1 MNALLAKTD
10 TVHPAAR
17 RLFAGHNASATPV
30 RLVVVAPG
38 GYGKTALL
46 DALDR
51 GYRAAG
57 VDATLIDDA
66 DQLDDENLA
75 KLTMLAA
82 STDGPLVV
90 AHRPNPRAD
99 ALRGLGETFLLPALE
114 VDEVAE
120 LARHLTGHTVNPTEA
135 AALHT
140 RTGGVPRLVERVVT
154 NRWDDFRTDLAAL
167 DDDVLRYLIASEAGA
182 SRNLDLLC
190 ALLKRTPHA
199 LSVVVD
205 GARATGLLD
214 PEDALLPVAA
224 QVVRTY
230 APPARRLAVVQ
241 QLVETQLRRG
251 LPILDL
257 ACALLDAGSS
267 GASAATAF
275 ATAAH
280 EALPN
285 DLKLAARLF
294 EAATDAGAHDA
305 ATTTGWARAAA
316 LSGDLDTA
324 LRLGDGMLSDENPE
338 SRAAG
343 AEIAATVLAHRG
355 ELARS
360 AELYRWAAATDN
372 TQRSITAPTY
382 APRQPQPHPSAPH
395 APTETHTPPQ
405 PCATSPAHAAA
416 PSSAAPTPAT
426 YSTSPAQAPGPYP
439 PPPARAS
446 ASYPTPPTHASAPD
460 ATVQADT
467 PVPYSTPPDH
477 APSVPHSAASAHAA
491 SADPTSPAG
500 FDPSQVPVASSIG
513 ETPIQP
519 DTSLSA
525 APDHHTVGLVAG
537 HDDLASGGP
546 HYLDQGVLGDGSRSP
561 RAFPG
566 SHAVGESYRW
576 AGPGAVDAF
585 AAITLVGTGQVAG
598 GRALAE
604 APVPG
609 VAPTLFT
616 GAVTRTANGIVESV
630 TGHGT
635 EALPELVGAA
645 AMLEPAFAGAPLPDS
660 PAALAALA
668 GLHSGE
674 LALAESVLQRALANG
689 VGGDLLV
696 PRHRLLLG
704 WVAMTGGHL
713 ATAAEHRDAVA
724 GTKLEA
730 RDELF
735 FATLELGIARRT
747 SDLVGLQ
754 QSWDRAYQASM
765 RQQVD
770 LFTLLPLGELA
781 IAAARTGAHA
791 KLSRRLERAHAMLG
805 QLGYPPLWTVSLCW
819 HELHASITSEDR
831 AAAERQL
838 SALAGFADC
847 GRYPAALA
855 RAAKC
860 WLSVVGGA
868 FDPDEISAA
877 AAELH
882 ELDLCWDAARLA
894 GQAAI
899 RTSDRKAM
907 VQLLE
912 AARQFQGTT
921 GRLESPAPAAG
932 TVPGLSVL
940 SERELEVARL
950 VVDGLT
956 YKQAGSKLFISGKT
970 VEHHMARIR
979 GKLGASDRRELLAT
993 LRELLVKPAQ
1003 S

>member
-17 RLFAGHNASATPV
+17 RLLAEHDAAATPV
-30 RLVVVAPG
+30 RLVVIAPG

-46 DALDR
+46 GALDR

-57 VDATLIDDA
+57 VDATVIDDA
-66 DQLDDENLA
+66 DQLDDEDLA
-75 KLTMLAA
+75 RLTALAA
-82 STDGPLVV
+82 AAEGPLVL
-90 AHRPNPRAD
+90 AHRPSPRAD
-99 ALRGLGETFLLPALE
+99 ALRSLGETFRLPPLD
-114 VDEVAE
+114 VDEVAK
-120 LARHLTGHTVNPTEA
+120 LARHRTGHPLDAAAA
-135 AALHT
+135 AALHA

-154 NRWDDFRTDLAAL
+154 DRLDAFRAELADL
-167 DDDVLRYLIASEAGA
+167 DDDVLRYLIAAEAGA
-182 SRNLDLLC
+182 GRNLDLLGTLLDRSPD
-190 ALLKRTPHA
+190 ALA
-199 LSVVVD
+199 EVVD

-214 PEDALLPVAA
+214 TEDALLPVAA
-224 QVVRTY
+224 EAVRAY
-230 APPARRLAVVQ
+230 APPARRLAAVQ
-241 QLVETQLRRG
+241 QLVETQLLRG

-257 ACALLDAGSS
+257 ARSLLDAGSS

-280 EALPN
+280 EALSS
-285 DLKLAARLF
+285 DTKLAARLF
-294 EAATDAGAHDA
+294 EAAADAGAREA

-324 LRLGDGMLSDENPE
+324 LRLGDGMLSDEDPE
-338 SRAAG
+338 CRAAG

-360 AELYRWAAATDN
+360 AELYRWAAATDS
-372 TQRSITAPTY
+372 TQHPTPTPADATPRTAV
-382 APRQPQPHPSAPH
+382 
-395 APTETHTPPQ
+395 TPPSHSQ
-405 PCATSPAHAAA
+405 PAENTHGDPVADSVPSHE
-416 PSSAAPTPAT
+416 PSSAVHSGRPERTV
-426 YSTSPAQAPGPYP
+426 PGQF
-439 PPPARAS
+439 S
-446 ASYPTPPTHASAPD
+446 G
-460 ATVQADT
+460 ADSGFRHPQELT
-467 PVPYSTPPDH
+467 GSR
-477 APSVPHSAASAHAA
+477 APSE
-491 SADPTSPAG
+491 G
-500 FDPSQVPVASSIG
+500 
-513 ETPIQP
+513 
-519 DTSLSA
+519 
-525 APDHHTVGLVAG
+525 
-537 HDDLASGGP
+537 
-546 HYLDQGVLGDGSRSP
+546 
-561 RAFPG
+561 
-566 SHAVGESYRW
+566 YRW

-585 AAITLVGTGQVAG
+585 AAIALVGTGQADG
-598 GRALAE
+598 GRALA
-604 APVPG
+604 ASPARG
-609 VAPTLFT
+609 AAPTLFT
-616 GAVTRTANGIVESV
+616 GAAARTANGIVESV
-630 TGHGT
+630 TGYGT

-645 AMLEPAFAGAPLPDS
+645 AMLEPAMGGAPLPDS
-660 PAALAALA
+660 PAALAGLA

-674 LALAESVLQRALANG
+674 LALAESVLQRALTNG
-689 VGGDLLV
+689 VGGDLLTT
-696 PRHRLLLG
+696 RHRLLLG
-704 WVAMTGGHL
+704 WVAMTSGNL
-713 ATAAEHRDAVA
+713 ATAAEHRAAVA

-735 FATLELGIARRT
+735 FTALELGLARRA

-754 QSWDRAYQASM
+754 RSWDRAYQASM

-781 IAAARTGAHA
+781 IAAARTGAQA
-791 KLSRRLERAHAMLG
+791 KLAHRLERAHTMLD
-805 QLGYPPLWTVSLCW
+805 QLGNPPLWTVSLYW
-819 HELHASITSEDR
+819 HELHAAITSEDR

-838 SALAGFADC
+838 WALTQFADC

-855 RAAKC
+855 RAATC
-860 WLSVVGGA
+860 WLSVVGGT
-868 FDPDEISAA
+868 FDPDEISGA

-921 GRLESPAPAAG
+921 GRPDSPAPATGSA
-932 TVPGLSVL
+932 PGPSAL

-993 LRELLVKPAQ
+993 LRELLAKPARP
-1003 S
+1003 